1 MKKMILLASATLT
14 LLVVAGRV
22 DSVHACPYPD
32 PADPRNAACA
42 PATTVASP
50 TTSTQSTTSTTS
62 TTVLPASTTS
72 VVAPSSTSST
82 ISSVSPVSTV
92 VIPEGDVPPRL
103 RPCPNPQYPGSG
115 GVITSCHGLPATGV
129 SPWVAGALF
138 GATFGLLIG
147 VALLTLARAFSER
160 GRRPV
165 DDV

>member
-1 MKKMILLASATLT
+1 MKKMLLILSTAFTLLA
-14 LLVVAGRV
+14 VAGRV

-82 ISSVSPVSTV
+82 VSAVAPASTV

-115 GVITSCHGLPATGV
+115 GVITSCHALPATGV
-129 SPWVAGALF
+129 SSWTAGALF

-160 GRRPV
+160 GRRHV

>member
-1 MKKMILLASATLT
+1 MKKMLLIVPVIVTLLA
-14 LLVVAGRV
+14 VAGRV

-62 TTVLPASTTS
+62 TTVLPAPTTS

-82 ISSVSPVSTV
+82 ISSVSPVSTF

-103 RPCPNPQYPGSG
+103 SPCPNPQYPGSG
-115 GVITSCHGLPATGV
+115 GVITSCHGLPATG
-129 SPWVAGALF
+129 SPFVAGLLV
-138 GATFGLLIG
+138 GAGLGISIG
-147 VALLTLARAFSER
+147 TLLLTWSRSMAER
-160 GRRPV
+160 NRRRRDGV
-165 DDV
+165 